1 MALAAIATATA
12 IYYKP
17 IKNSIIM
24 KKFKIYCRTPYDGVI
39 EVKMPD
45 LLSEESALTSLK
57 NLAKIYEKSFTVNRI
72 DEKSFQ
78 IPALQIEYFIQ

>member
-1 MALAAIATATA
+1 
-12 IYYKP
+12 
-17 IKNSIIM
+17 M
-24 KKFKIYCRTPYDGVI
+24 KKFKIYRKTLYDGVN
-39 EVKMPD
+39 EVKMPE

-57 NLAKIYEKSFTVNRI
+57 NLAKTYEKSFTVKHI